1 MFRTSHENGKKTF
14 CFNVLF
20 LLSRYVK
27 GLPFFNGKYAKG
39 VPFLTKMI
47 YKRVRGWTLGRSF
60 PVQGVIITP
69 KME

>member
-47 YKRVRGWTLGRSF
+47 YKRVRG
-60 PVQGVIITP
+60 
-69 KME
+69 